1 MSIDPQKHDITAL
14 FSIRKPYLIDFYQ
27 RDYKWVREHVKKL
40 LEDIFYRFNLD
51 YKEDSDVNE
60 QSISKYDWYYLN
72 TYVTNQYNGNIYLV
86 DGQQRLTTL
95 SLILIKLYHM
105 TKQDGALLFNETIAM
120 KSSTGQR
127 FPSSMLTTLKSHKSK
142 YDTN

>member
-1 MSIDPQKHDITAL
+1 MSINPQKHDITAL

-27 RDYKWVREHVKKL
+27 RDYKWMREHVKKL

-72 TYVTNQYNGNIYLV
+72 TYVTNQYNGNIFLV

-105 TKQDGALLFNETIAM
+105 TKQDKELLNINQVIKDRIAF
-120 KSSTGQR
+120 R
-127 FPSSMLTTLKSHKSK
+127 HFLTT
-142 YDTN
+142 